1 MDPNCVSRKTSE
13 SHLNPTIERLTV
25 APPSPNPSNV
35 DEISVKSS
43 EIVKRNHQSKPKVS
57 FRESL
62 KIKRQKILNRKSS
75 VEVAEQRE
83 KRVLIQM
90 SVIVLAFLILYLPY
104 WTLMLVM
111 HTCHFFQVFN
121 APLLSNKHTHHING
135 HRINA
140 QFLINVP
147 HQAQYFINAHVY
159 MTIVFLQIGAFFQTV
174 SPLMLQSIQSILQ
187 WLGYTNS
194 LVNPIIYTVFNR
206 DFRLAFLEIFTGKFT

>member
-1 MDPNCVSRKTSE
+1 MANFAKGDPNCVSRKTSAT
-13 SHLNPTIERLTV
+13 HLSPHSERSV
-25 APPSPNPSNV
+25 PPSPNPSNV
-35 DEISVKSS
+35 DEITVKSS
-43 EIVKRNHQSKPKVS
+43 ETVRRNEKKKSKVS

-121 APLLSNKHTHHING
+121 APLLINTH
-135 HRINA
+135 
-140 QFLINVP
+140 
-147 HQAQYFINAHVY
+147 
-159 MTIVFLQIGAFFQTV
+159 
-174 SPLMLQSIQSILQ
+174 
-187 WLGYTNS
+187 
-194 LVNPIIYTVFNR
+194 PIIT
-206 DFRLAFLEIFTGKFT
+206 DIELTHSS